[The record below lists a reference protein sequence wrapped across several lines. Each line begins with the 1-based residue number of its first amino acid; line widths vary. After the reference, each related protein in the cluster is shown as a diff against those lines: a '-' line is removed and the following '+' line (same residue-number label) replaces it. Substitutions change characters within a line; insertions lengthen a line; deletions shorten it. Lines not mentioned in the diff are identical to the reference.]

1 MVLPAVPTD
10 AVVVFLLVLAA
21 VVLFATEV
29 VSPDVT
35 AIVVIVALVVL
46 QPWTGVGTTTAFVG
60 FSNVATVTVAAM
72 YILSE
77 GIHRTG
83 IVRRLGGA
91 ISRFAAGSENRL
103 RWTML
108 SLSGGLAGVVNNTP
122 VVAVFIPMVLELAD
136 EYRIS
141 PSKLLLPLSYT
152 AMLGG
157 TLTLVGTSTNLLAS
171 SLSDRL
177 VGRPFSM
184 FEFTHLGVLV
194 LVVGIAYLGTVGPR
208 LLPERIRPTIDLLGE
223 FNLKGHITRL
233 YVRDTSPLVGRP
245 IGDGFA
251 AVAGVSDVDVLEVV
265 RYDGRHAVPDP
276 AFEVE
281 SGDVVT
287 IRGGRDAIRTAASTL
302 DLWYLPWVRIDEI
315 EPGLS
320 AGTGTLVEVRLPETS
335 SLVGERVGD
344 VDFRRAFDVTVL
356 GVRRGET
363 TVVSEFSDV
372 ALGAGDTLLLRAAG
386 AHVDAI
392 RETPDLSVTAVA
404 TEGFLDRTAA
414 TETYREDK
422 QWLAVATIAGVVVA
436 AALGVVSIGI
446 SALAGVVALIVG
458 GVLEPD
464 EAYDAVSWDVIF
476 LLAGMIPLGIAL
488 ERSGGAAVI
497 ADLVVAAAGAMPP
510 VGVIALFY
518 LVTAVVTNLVSNNAT
533 VVLLLPVAVDVATQL
548 GATVFSFVLAVTFAA
563 STSFL
568 SPVGYQ
574 TNLMVYRPGGYRVVD
589 YLRLGAPLQ
598 LLLAVTVTLG
608 IWAFWGV

>member
-1 MVLPAVPTD
+1 M
-10 AVVVFLLVLAA
+10 
-21 VVLFATEV
+21 
-29 VSPDVT
+29 
-35 AIVVIVALVVL
+35 
-46 QPWTGVGTTTAFVG
+46 
-60 FSNVATVTVAAM
+60 
-72 YILSE
+72 
-77 GIHRTG
+77 
-83 IVRRLGGA
+83 
-91 ISRFAAGSENRL
+91 
-103 RWTML
+103 
-108 SLSGGLAGVVNNTP
+108 
-122 VVAVFIPMVLELAD
+122 
-136 EYRIS
+136 
-141 PSKLLLPLSYT
+141 
-152 AMLGG
+152 
-157 TLTLVGTSTNLLAS
+157 
-171 SLSDRL
+171 
-177 VGRPFSM
+177 
-184 FEFTHLGVLV
+184 
-194 LVVGIAYLGTVGPR
+194 
-208 LLPERIRPTIDLLGE
+208 
-223 FNLKGHITRL
+223 
-233 YVRDTSPLVGRP
+233 RDTSPLVGRP
-245 IGDGFA
+245 IGGGFA
-251 AVAGVSDVDVLEVV
+251 AVAGVSDVDILKVV
-265 RYDGRHAVPDP
+265 GYDGRHPVPDP
-276 AFEVE
+276 EFEVE

-302 DLWYLPWVRIDEI
+302 DLWYLPWVRVDEI
-315 EPGLS
+315 DPGLS

-344 VDFRRAFDVTVL
+344 VDFRRAFGVTVL

-392 RETPDLSVTAVA
+392 REAPDLSVTAVA

-422 QWLAVATIAGVVVA
+422 QWLAVATVAGVVVA

-446 SALAGVVALIVG
+446 GALAGVVALIVG

-510 VGVIALFY
+510 VGVVALFY

-548 GATVFSFVLAVTFAA
+548 GATVFSFVLTVTFAA

-568 SPVGYQ
+568 SPAGYQ